1 MINSYSNN
9 NNNDDVNNN
18 NINNNH
24 ESNNNDT
31 NNKKNY
37 KLKGPGIAR
46 GKKNLKNLK
55 KKFECPQKIS
65 AFTNHPFDWPY
76 ATCI

>member
-37 KLKGPGIAR
+37 KLKGPGIVR
-46 GKKNLKNLK
+46 GKKNLKI
-55 KKFECPQKIS
+55 KFSIFLPI
-65 AFTNHPFDWPY
+65 TPPGHP
-76 ATCI
+76 